1 MIDILLGLIRPSE
14 GIIEVD
20 GVSMS
25 KSKIRDFQ
33 NNIGFV
39 PQSTFLSDASI
50 LENIAFGLPIKKINN
65 NSIQE
70 CIKLAR
76 LDEFIDSLPDGLYTM
91 IGERGVQISGGQKQR
106 ISIARALYNDAEL
119 LVFDEATSALDGNTE
134 SKVMNEINNLAKS
147 KTIVLVAHRLSTV
160 KTCDC
165 IYFFDNGRIIDYG
178 TYSELLEKNISFR
191 EMAAKS

>member
-1 MIDILLGLIRPSE
+1 
-14 GIIEVD
+14 
-20 GVSMS
+20 MS
-25 KSKIRDFQ
+25 KSTIRDFQ

-50 LENIAFGLPIKKINN
+50 LENIAFGLPIEKINN
-65 NSIQE
+65 NSIKE

-76 LDEFIDSLPDGLYTM
+76 LDEFIDSLPDGLDTM

-134 SKVMNEINNLAKS
+134 SKVMNEINNLAHT

-165 IYFFDNGRIIDYG
+165 IYFFDNGHIIDYG
-178 TYSELLEKNISFR
+178 TFSELLEKNISFR